1 MSISERLV
9 ELRKGKKLTQTEVA
23 KELGV
28 SLRSYSRWENG
39 INVPGK
45 AAIQKLSDFYGEDLI
60 AEISTAK
67 MSDAPANVV
76 AKDGEKTKKPAGRK
90 ARKVEPKK
98 PAPKKDTPKKET
110 AEKTSDINA
119 ELQYAGKAIQISE
132 IFNRARQ
139 ACGNKADK
147 IDIYIKPEENRVYF
161 VSDGNEG
168 SFEI

>member
-39 INVPGK
+39 ANNPGR
-45 AAIQKLSDFYGEDLI
+45 AAIKKLSDFYGEDLT
-60 AEISTAK
+60 AEVI
-67 MSDAPANVV
+67 PANDEPN
-76 AKDGEKTKKPAGRK
+76 APIKAAEKTKKPAGRK

-139 ACGNKADK
+139 ACGGKPGKLN
-147 IDIYIKPEENRVYF
+147 IYVKPEENRVYF